1 MDLVRNASLILLSLI
16 VVSGIGCSDNTQGNE
31 SETQSWG
38 RLWAGSDDVLRVL
51 SPNNGVEEARFDVRA
66 TRINAS
72 AYGRFGWLS
81 QPDDLRMA
89 LINGGQWVE
98 DHGDHIHKRKRAP
111 KMQPPNLPVAGNVF
125 TYSGQNWISSQEEI
139 LWVQEKDLLLPEL
152 PYRTLPVPE
161 TPVFVGYLA
170 EKAAAVLRSGQV
182 MIFDT
187 EGTLSTELTECT
199 KAQAAAMLNAESM
212 LILCENGTWWVS
224 SHDGIKIERSSE
236 DAWGPA
242 VLRAHPEAGYVIGLV
257 GGSVVRWDTDRSY
270 RPLFAANSALCDVVM
285 EPLKG
290 AQWLALDDSGGLYVF
305 EANSTSGIYTRISS
319 NARCGNT
326 LVTTTE
332 YAYVLADDGAVIHK
346 IAFKSASIV
355 GSWPQNPVAS
365 YLGVTGLAKPS
376 VLSTDVG
383 AEH

>member
-1 MDLVRNASLILLSLI
+1 M
-16 VVSGIGCSDNTQGNE
+16 
-31 SETQSWG
+31 
-38 RLWAGSDDVLRVL
+38 
-51 SPNNGVEEARFDVRA
+51 
-66 TRINAS
+66 
-72 AYGRFGWLS
+72 
-81 QPDDLRMA
+81 
-89 LINGGQWVE
+89 
-98 DHGDHIHKRKRAP
+98 
-111 KMQPPNLPVAGNVF
+111 
-125 TYSGQNWISSQEEI
+125 
-139 LWVQEKDLLLPEL
+139 
-152 PYRTLPVPE
+152 
-161 TPVFVGYLA
+161 
-170 EKAAAVLRSGQV
+170 
-182 MIFDT
+182 
-187 EGTLSTELTECT
+187 
-199 KAQAAAMLNAESM
+199 
-212 LILCENGTWWVS
+212 
-224 SHDGIKIERSSE
+224 
-236 DAWGPA
+236 
-242 VLRAHPEAGYVIGLV
+242 
-257 GGSVVRWDTDRSY
+257 VRWDADRSY